1 MYIVTQNGK
10 GIEKVVVCKTHK
22 KLKSA
27 MNETIENGCPVLY
40 KFNYYNLCISIEELI
55 RLNILEKSD
64 IQKEKF
70 GTPPKSSFGVPV
82 HLGFNQALDKLL
94 FNNHEC
100 DLLANKKKKEELLHK
115 KRDSLN
121 NKVKKIESE
130 IKTQTLVK
138 NKFQDLYKD
147 ITNAIDS
154 KNSYDFL
161 KSYEK
166 IKKDIVEES
175 DKDIEESNKDITNVM
190 NTKKSNGFV
199 WMEESDKDITNV
211 INTKKSYG
219 FGFHE

>member
-1 MYIVTQNGK
+1 MYIVKQNGK

-64 IQKEKF
+64 IQQNSYERTNSGF
-70 GTPPKSSFGVPV
+70 GFPNMNFSGM
-82 HLGFNQALDKLL
+82 NQALDKLL

-130 IKTQTLVK
+130 IKKQTLVK
-138 NKFQDLYKD
+138 NKFQDLYKN

-166 IKKDIVEES
+166 IKKDILEES

-190 NTKKSNGFV
+190 NAKKSNAFK
-199 WMEESDKDITNV
+199 WM
-211 INTKKSYG
+211 
-219 FGFHE
+219 